1 MSSSEPSSVLD
12 IRPDVNLNN
21 NNNTNMVN
29 VNVNVNT
36 NQQQQLQ
43 QQQQQQQHHG
53 IASNEFFKPI
63 LKRKVFYVMLCYV
76 VYIYI
81 YIYI

>member
-29 VNVNVNT
+29 VNVNT
-36 NQQQQLQ
+36 NQQQLQ

-63 LKRKVFYVMLCYV
+63 LKRKVCYAMLYT
-76 VYIYI
+76 YI
-81 YIYI
+81 